1 MDDGYSD
8 GSRSSSQYGPGFY
21 APDDPRATRD
31 KVSSSS
37 LTQAPPMKMGS
48 FVKVEA
54 APKDAHIGKGSR
66 CFRTMMYLNRAWIPN
81 IVAGV
86 IVFDL
91 IVTCIDIDERA
102 AGRAVPPA
110 LNTVMIVCIVV
121 YTMEFALNTW
131 LLKLKFLRELT
142 TWLDAFVLVC
152 GWVELIIYQMG
163 REDLYFFRDIRMLRV
178 VRICRL
184 ANLIRKT
191 RSLRELR
198 KMITMFSTCA
208 RTLAWSLLFCFGMMT
223 MWAMLLVELVNPL
236 CCLTDA
242 ACTQCSKATGSIM
255 EANLLLF
262 KTVIAGDS
270 WGTIAVPIIEA
281 APLTAIIF
289 CGSLLTLV
297 FGVLNLVVVVVVDTF
312 AETRDRDMMN
322 LAEELEFTHE
332 DDKKQLLKMFER
344 IEREDEHEDGVT
356 LSELIQGVRKD
367 RELQSRL
374 RVMDIDE
381 VDLEQLFYMIDA
393 DGSGTVEA
401 EEFVTPLSR
410 WVHDS
415 KTATRFIKYNLMRHM
430 QQQEAFMQAIA
441 GTSAPGSIVSKRMS
455 LRPCAIHSVGRRSPP
470 PTGIPRTSMRTSLRW
485 ELIPPPPASRRSH
498 ETAGATTS
506 VTSPALVAS
515 EGEVELPKSSA
526 LDRHEQVD
534 AEQPKD
540 KIVNSSRLLEQDAL
554 KAALVDAEKLLV
566 ASNKELLERSLKA
579 MKGVFHGVGKETG
592 SPSSAKKPRSMSAE
606 HSDAPTKQKPVAY
619 SGLSEKSECSKA
631 DNPEAPAATA
641 QANAFLRTVPG
652 SGDPGRMHP
661 DESASQGRLSSPTST
676 QARPDC
682 KQLSNSSRSRLKCG

>member
-344 IEREDEHEDGVT
+344 IEREDEHEDGALGLFTGKVT

-430 QQQEAFMQAIA
+430 QQQEAFMQD
-441 GTSAPGSIVSKRMS
+441 VSSR
-455 LRPCAIHSVGRRSPP
+455 LDRLQAY
-470 PTGIPRTSMRTSLRW
+470 
-485 ELIPPPPASRRSH
+485 LIPPPPASRRSH

>member
-1 MDDGYSD
+1 
-8 GSRSSSQYGPGFY
+8 
-21 APDDPRATRD
+21 
-31 KVSSSS
+31 
-37 LTQAPPMKMGS
+37 MKMGS

-430 QQQEAFMQAIA
+430 QQQEAFMQD
-441 GTSAPGSIVSKRMS
+441 V
-455 LRPCAIHSVGRRSPP
+455 
-470 PTGIPRTSMRTSLRW
+470 
-485 ELIPPPPASRRSH
+485 
-498 ETAGATTS
+498 
-506 VTSPALVAS
+506 
-515 EGEVELPKSSA
+515 
-526 LDRHEQVD
+526 
-534 AEQPKD
+534 
-540 KIVNSSRLLEQDAL
+540 SSRLDRLQ
-554 KAALVDAEKLLV
+554 
-566 ASNKELLERSLKA
+566 
-579 MKGVFHGVGKETG
+579 
-592 SPSSAKKPRSMSAE
+592 
-606 HSDAPTKQKPVAY
+606 AY
-619 SGLSEKSECSKA
+619 V
-631 DNPEAPAATA
+631 APAMRNSQRWEEIPPTHGNTTHLHADVFA
-641 QANAFLRTVPG
+641 LGA
-652 SGDPGRMHP
+652 DPPAAG
-661 DESASQGRLSSPTST
+661 LT
-676 QARPDC
+676 QI
-682 KQLSNSSRSRLKCG
+682 S

>member
-142 TWLDAFVLVC
+142 TWLDAFVLIC

-163 REDLYFFRDIRMLRV
+163 REDLYIFRDIRMLRV

-184 ANLIRKT
+184 ANLVRKT

-344 IEREDEHEDGVT
+344 IEREDEDEDGVT

-430 QQQEAFMQAIA
+430 QQQEAFMQDV
-441 GTSAPGSIVSKRMS
+441 SSRLDRLQEYVAPAMRISQRWEEI
-455 LRPCAIHSVGRRSPP
+455 PP

-485 ELIPPPPASRRSH
+485 ELIPPPPPSRRSQ
-498 ETAGATTS
+498 TAGTAAL

-515 EGEVELPKSSA
+515 EGEVESPKSSA
-526 LDRHEQVD
+526 LDWLEQVD
-534 AEQPKD
+534 VERPTD
-540 KIVNSSRLLEQDAL
+540 KIVNSTRLAEEDAL
-554 KAALVDAEKLLV
+554 KTALVDAEKLLV
-566 ASNKELLERSLKA
+566 ASNKELLEKSLKA
-579 MKGVFHGVGKETG
+579 MKGVFHGVVKETG

-606 HSDAPTKQKPVAY
+606 HSDAPTKQKPMAY
-619 SGLSEKSECSKA
+619 SALSEKSEFSKT

-641 QANAFLRTVPG
+641 EENVFLRTVPG
-652 SGDPGRMHP
+652 SGDPDRMHP
-661 DESASQGRLSSPTST
+661 DESAAQISVSVVPKRGTR
-676 QARPDC
+676 DI
-682 KQLSNSSRSRLKCG
+682 CGI

>member
-1 MDDGYSD
+1 
-8 GSRSSSQYGPGFY
+8 
-21 APDDPRATRD
+21 
-31 KVSSSS
+31 
-37 LTQAPPMKMGS
+37 
-48 FVKVEA
+48 
-54 APKDAHIGKGSR
+54 
-66 CFRTMMYLNRAWIPN
+66 
-81 IVAGV
+81 
-86 IVFDL
+86 
-91 IVTCIDIDERA
+91 
-102 AGRAVPPA
+102 
-110 LNTVMIVCIVV
+110 
-121 YTMEFALNTW
+121 MEFALILGETALQGPGNFTLLCLKYHNGYHNQFLGRNTW

-142 TWLDAFVLVC
+142 TWLDAFVLIC

-184 ANLIRKT
+184 ANLVRKT

-236 CCLTDA
+236 CCLNDA

-270 WGTIAVPIIEA
+270 WGTIAVPIVEA
-281 APLTAIIF
+281 APWTAIIF

-332 DDKKQLLKMFER
+332 DDKKQLLKMFKR
-344 IEREDEHEDGVT
+344 IEREDEDEDGVT

-430 QQQEAFMQAIA
+430 QQHEAFMQDV
-441 GTSAPGSIVSKRMS
+441 SSRLDRLQEKVAPVMRASQRWEEI
-455 LRPCAIHSVGRRSPP
+455 PP
-470 PTGIPRTSMRTSLRW
+470 PTGIPRTSMRTSMRW
-485 ELIPPPPASRRSH
+485 EMIPPPLASRRSQ
-498 ETAGATTS
+498 TAGAS
-506 VTSPALVAS
+506 LTSPTHVAS
-515 EGEVELPKSSA
+515 EGEVESPKSSA
-526 LDRHEQVD
+526 LDWLEKAN
-534 AEQPKD
+534 AEQPTDKLVTSN
-540 KIVNSSRLLEQDAL
+540 KIVTSTRLAEEDSV
-554 KAALVDAEKLLV
+554 KAALVHAEKLLV
-566 ASNKELLERSLKA
+566 ASNKELLERSLQA
-579 MKGVFHGVGKETG
+579 MKGIFHDVGKETG
-592 SPSSAKKPRSMSAE
+592 SPSSAKKPRSMSEE
-606 HSDAPTKQKPVAY
+606 HSDAPTKQKPMAY
-619 SGLSEKSECSKA
+619 SAFSEKSEFSKA
-631 DNPEAPAATA
+631 EDPAAPAATS
-641 QANAFLRTVPG
+641 QVNAFFRTVPG
-652 SGDPGRMHP
+652 SGDPDSMQT
-661 DESASQGRLSSPTST
+661 DKSADQISVSVGPRRGT
-676 QARPDC
+676 RDI
-682 KQLSNSSRSRLKCG
+682 CGI

>member
-102 AGRAVPPA
+102 AGRLPFVK
-110 LNTVMIVCIVV
+110 LEVMIVCIVV

-430 QQQEAFMQAIA
+430 QQQEAFMQD
-441 GTSAPGSIVSKRMS
+441 VSSR
-455 LRPCAIHSVGRRSPP
+455 LDRLQAY
-470 PTGIPRTSMRTSLRW
+470 
-485 ELIPPPPASRRSH
+485 LIPPPPASRRSH

-661 DESASQGRLSSPTST
+661 DESAT
-676 QARPDC
+676 QISVSVVPKSGTRDI
-682 KQLSNSSRSRLKCG
+682 CGT

>member
-430 QQQEAFMQAIA
+430 QQQEAFMQD
-441 GTSAPGSIVSKRMS
+441 VSSR
-455 LRPCAIHSVGRRSPP
+455 LDRLQAY
-470 PTGIPRTSMRTSLRW
+470 
-485 ELIPPPPASRRSH
+485 LIPPPPASRRSH

>member
-430 QQQEAFMQAIA
+430 QQQEAFMQD
-441 GTSAPGSIVSKRMS
+441 VSSR
-455 LRPCAIHSVGRRSPP
+455 LDRLQAY
-470 PTGIPRTSMRTSLRW
+470 
-485 ELIPPPPASRRSH
+485 LIPPPPASRRSH

-661 DESASQGRLSSPTST
+661 DESAT
-676 QARPDC
+676 QISVSVVPKSGTRDI
-682 KQLSNSSRSRLKCG
+682 CGT

>member
-1 MDDGYSD
+1 
-8 GSRSSSQYGPGFY
+8 
-21 APDDPRATRD
+21 
-31 KVSSSS
+31 
-37 LTQAPPMKMGS
+37 
-48 FVKVEA
+48 
-54 APKDAHIGKGSR
+54 
-66 CFRTMMYLNRAWIPN
+66 
-81 IVAGV
+81 
-86 IVFDL
+86 
-91 IVTCIDIDERA
+91 
-102 AGRAVPPA
+102 
-110 LNTVMIVCIVV
+110 
-121 YTMEFALNTW
+121 
-131 LLKLKFLRELT
+131 
-142 TWLDAFVLVC
+142 
-152 GWVELIIYQMG
+152 
-163 REDLYFFRDIRMLRV
+163 
-178 VRICRL
+178 
-184 ANLIRKT
+184 
-191 RSLRELR
+191 
-198 KMITMFSTCA
+198 
-208 RTLAWSLLFCFGMMT
+208 
-223 MWAMLLVELVNPL
+223 
-236 CCLTDA
+236 
-242 ACTQCSKATGSIM
+242 
-255 EANLLLF
+255 
-262 KTVIAGDS
+262 
-270 WGTIAVPIIEA
+270 
-281 APLTAIIF
+281 
-289 CGSLLTLV
+289 
-297 FGVLNLVVVVVVDTF
+297 VVVDTF

-430 QQQEAFMQAIA
+430 QQQEAFMQDVSSRLDRLQAYV
-441 GTSAPGSIVSKRMS
+441 APAMRNSQRWEEI
-455 LRPCAIHSVGRRSPP
+455 PP

-526 LDRHEQVD
+526 LDRLEQVD

-579 MKGVFHGVGKETG
+579 MKGIFHGVGKETG

-606 HSDAPTKQKPVAY
+606 HSDAPTKQKPMAY

-661 DESASQGRLSSPTST
+661 DESAT
-676 QARPDC
+676 QISVSVVPKSGTRDI
-682 KQLSNSSRSRLKCG
+682 CGT